1 MNGLIKIKKNNMKKL
16 LLALILLI
24 SINSYAQEENVEY
37 YDIQSVSYKI
47 GMNKKEIIWSDW
59 YKTEWNVRIDYYKE
73 QQTITIIKE
82 ESDFYVIESY
92 VDSIVYNNF
101 TTYQFIAT
109 DRLNNKIIMEFM
121 IPDNKDGFFIVI
133 TDKKDNIVM
142 YKIK

>member
-1 MNGLIKIKKNNMKKL
+1 MKKL

-92 VDSIVYNNF
+92 VDSFYYNDF
-101 TTYQFIAT
+101 TIYQFIAN
-109 DRLNNKIIMEFM
+109 DRLDNKVTIEFM
-121 IPDNKDGFFIVI
+121 IPDNKDGFFITI

>member
-1 MNGLIKIKKNNMKKL
+1 MKKL

-92 VDSIVYNNF
+92 VDSFYYNDF
-101 TTYQFIAT
+101 TIYQFIAN
-109 DRLNNKIIMEFM
+109 DRLDNKVTIEFM

-133 TDKKDNIVM
+133 TDKKNNIVM

>member
-1 MNGLIKIKKNNMKKL
+1 MKKL

-59 YKTEWNVRIDYYKE
+59 YKTEWSVRIDYYKE

-92 VDSIVYNNF
+92 VDSFYYNDF
-101 TTYQFIAT
+101 TIYQFIAN
-109 DRLNNKIIMEFM
+109 DRLDNKVTIEFM

-133 TDKKDNIVM
+133 TDKKNNIVM